1 LNRMSNGISNRVF
14 CLRTLLWAAM
24 VLGAALLVWANR
36 PIFLVI
42 NGRHFPALD
51 RVMLSVTHFGN
62 SYVLA
67 IIIFLAAPFRR
78 DVTIRAAL
86 SMIIAGVITALAKD
100 LLAMPRPAVVFP
112 NAVHVL
118 GPVLR
123 SKSMPSGHT
132 TAVFALAFSLRKAVP
147 RGWYI
152 GALVSAAAVA
162 VSRIYIG
169 AHFPVDV
176 LAGAVAG
183 WVGSRVAKRPSDALI
198 ARARLAGRSFERVCL
213 ALAAASGIWI
223 ILEEPMMRYNP
234 FFLGSVGIFGAV
246 AAVVLLS
253 RSFLRERGSS

>member
-1 LNRMSNGISNRVF
+1 MF
-14 CLRTLLWAAM
+14 CSRTLLWAAV

-36 PIFLVI
+36 PIFLVV

-78 DVTIRAAL
+78 DITVRAAL

-100 LLAMPRPAVVFP
+100 LLAMPRPAAVFP
-112 NAVHVL
+112 DAVHVL

-132 TAVFALAFSLRKAVP
+132 TAAFALAFSLRKAVP

-152 GALVSAAAVA
+152 GALAAAAAVA
-162 VSRIYIG
+162 VSRVYIG

-183 WVGSRVAKRPSDALI
+183 WVGSRVAKRPSDALTV
-198 ARARLAGRSFERVCL
+198 RARIAGKSFERICL

-234 FFLGSVGIFGAV
+234 FFLGSVGALGAG
-246 AAVVLLS
+246 AAVFLLV
-253 RSFLRERGSS
+253 RGFLSEKGAL